1 MELSPKQFSAVN
13 LKPNQRPQKL
23 PVPIRNSY
31 KNLEQFLE
39 YRLKQQK
46 LMELDGFSRAE

>member
-1 MELSPKQFSAVN
+1 MQLSPKQFGAIGT
-13 LKPNQRPQKL
+13 KPELRPYKL

-46 LMELDGFSRAE
+46 LMELDGFSRAK